1 MKFNRTKETYIFY
14 INLKFHSFEEDSIKM
29 CLLLYPIQI
38 PRKSIFRLLNKLIYY
53 L

>member
-1 MKFNRTKETYIFY
+1 MKFKSNERNLYIF